1 MISSLRLHQVVLLW
15 ETIDHLT
22 GPSKPRRRA
31 CQTVL
36 AALLG
41 GLLPAIAPVLPHMAE
56 DAWQAVPYPTSAES
70 VFLVRALHSNGGVSV
85 S

>member
-1 MISSLRLHQVVLLW
+1 MKHVNDTDGSQLP
-15 ETIDHLT
+15 DHFFRGLC
-22 GPSKPRRRA
+22 RA

-56 DAWQAVPYPTSAES
+56 DAWQALPYAAPAES
-70 VFLVRALHSNGGVSV
+70 VFLVRLCCTLCSSRVPDV
-85 S
+85 KP